1 MGKREST
8 PMAHFVRLDSEGT
21 RPLASVA
28 VRAPVEASLESSV
41 ELNRFL
47 AGIERRAFRVAQM
60 ALRDREDAL
69 DVVQVA
75 MLRLAEHYARRPS
88 EEWKPLFFRILY
100 NAIHDSQRRRNVRS
114 KLFGGWPGRRAD
126 DDSES
131 EDDDPLARFAGPGPD
146 PAGRVMAGEAMARLE
161 VALAALPTRQQ
172 EAFVLRC
179 LEGMDVAETAA
190 VMRCTEGSV
199 KTHYFRALK
208 TLRERLGEVW

>member
-1 MGKREST
+1 ME
-8 PMAHFVRLDSEGT
+8 HFARLDSGSA
-21 RPLASVA
+21 RPLAKDA
-28 VRAPVEASLESSV
+28 VRAAVEATLDPSV

-47 AGIERRAFRVAQM
+47 AGIERRAFRVAEM

-114 KLFGGWPGRRAD
+114 KLFGWWPGRRAD
-126 DDSES
+126 HDSEAES
-131 EDDDPLARFAGPGPD
+131 EDPLARFADPGPD

-161 VALAALPTRQQ
+161 VALAALPARQQ

-179 LEGMDVAETAA
+179 LEGLDVAETAEA
-190 VMRCTEGSV
+190 MRCTEGSV

>member
-1 MGKREST
+1 
-8 PMAHFVRLDSEGT
+8 MARFVSLDSDGA
-21 RPLASVA
+21 RPLESVA
-28 VRAPVEASLESSV
+28 VRAPTEATLQPSV

-47 AGIERRAFRVAQM
+47 AGIERRAFRVAEM

-69 DVVQVA
+69 DAVQVA

-88 EEWKPLFFRILY
+88 EEWKPLFYRILY
-100 NAIHDSQRRRNVRS
+100 NAIHDCQRRRNVRS
-114 KLFGGWPGRRAD
+114 RLFGWWPGRRAD
-126 DDSES
+126 DDSDTES
-131 EDDDPLARFAGPGPD
+131 DDPLSRFADPGPD

-161 VALAALPTRQQ
+161 VALAALPARQQ

-190 VMRCTEGSV
+190 AMRCTEGSV

>member
-28 VRAPVEASLESSV
+28 VRAPVEASLEPSV

-47 AGIERRAFRVAQM
+47 AGIERRAFRVAEM

-114 KLFGGWPGRRAD
+114 KLFGWWPGRRAD

-131 EDDDPLARFAGPGPD
+131 EAEDPLARFADPGPD
-146 PAGRVMAGEAMARLE
+146 PAGRVMAGEAMERLE
-161 VALAALPTRQQ
+161 VALAALPARQQ

-179 LEGMDVAETAA
+179 LEGLDVAETAA
-190 VMRCTEGSV
+190 AMRCTEGSV